1 MKAIRRLIAMLSD
14 LAKELADESAYAR
27 HLKTTGQEPSR
38 ETWRQFSDVRL
49 RRKYQNGKCC

>member
-1 MKAIRRLIAMLSD
+1 MNALRRLIAMLSD

-27 HLKTTGQEPSR
+27 HLKTTGQKPSK
-38 ETWRQFSDVRL
+38 ETWREFSDVRL